1 MGFFDKLSSGF
12 NSITSKVGNFLN
24 DHPMI
29 DNAVSTGLGFIPG
42 GGAINTALD
51 MTQSMANAAQNDGSV
66 KPSKVLETLQV
77 SGASPTGGMFGNL
90 LKTIQQKA
98 GVPINT
104 STKEVMKL
112 ASSPMATAVVRKAT
126 LDSAT
131 PTTTGNNN
139 ANNTNDGWFR
149 KQWNK
154 LKQFWDGLESW
165 QKIALP
171 ITTVVVLLVFLG
183 YTLFSSKKRGK
194 RVFFGRFRK

>member
-66 KPSKVLETLQV
+66 KPSKVLETLQG
-77 SGASPTGGMFGNL
+77 SGVKPSSGMFGNL

-112 ASSPMATAVVRKAT
+112 SSSPMATAVVRKAT
-126 LDSAT
+126 VDSST

-139 ANNTNDGWFR
+139 VDTEKNGWFKR
-149 KQWNK
+149 QWVK
-154 LKQFWDGLESW
+154 FKQFWDGLESW
-165 QKIALP
+165 HKIALGVSVP
-171 ITTVVVLLVFLG
+171 AGVLVLLG
-183 YTLFSSKKRGK
+183 YTLLSKKKGRK
-194 RVFFGRFRK
+194 RIFFGRFR